1 MFDMHQPTFTVTE
14 TAKILGVDR
23 STIYRMIRDNK
34 LDTGLSKPIRI
45 KQKALQIYALDKAPL
60 AHLLWRDANSSIK
73 ANQAVRFSW
82 ASAAIREKEIN
93 FKVK

>member
-23 STIYRMIRDNK
+23 STIYRMIRGNK

-45 KQKALQIYALDKAPL
+45 KQTALQMFALSKAPL
-60 AHLLWRDANSSIK
+60 AHLLWKDPSKTIGANRI
-73 ANQAVRFSW
+73 
-82 ASAAIREKEIN
+82 
-93 FKVK
+93 

>member
-1 MFDMHQPTFTVTE
+1 MFDMHQPTSTVTE

-60 AHLLWRDANSSIK
+60 
-73 ANQAVRFSW
+73 V
-82 ASAAIREKEIN
+82 
-93 FKVK
+93 KVKDLAALVMLKVS

>member
-23 STIYRMIRDNK
+23 STIYRMIRGNK

-45 KQKALQIYALDKAPL
+45 KQTALQVYALDKAPL
-60 AHLLWRDANSSIK
+60 AHLLWKDPSKTIGANRI
-73 ANQAVRFSW
+73 
-82 ASAAIREKEIN
+82 
-93 FKVK
+93 

>member
-1 MFDMHQPTFTVTE
+1 MFDMREPTYTVTQ

-45 KQKALQIYALDKAPL
+45 KQKALQVYALDKAPL
-60 AHLLWRDANSSIK
+60 AHLLWRDPSKIIGANRI
-73 ANQAVRFSW
+73 
-82 ASAAIREKEIN
+82 
-93 FKVK
+93 